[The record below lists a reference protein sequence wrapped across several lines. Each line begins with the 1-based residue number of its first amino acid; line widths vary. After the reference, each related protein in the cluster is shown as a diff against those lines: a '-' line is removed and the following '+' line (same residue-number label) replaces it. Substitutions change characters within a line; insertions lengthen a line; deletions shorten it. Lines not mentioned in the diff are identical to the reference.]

1 MRGLRL
7 NAIAGP
13 ILGEFLLAMTVVTVG
28 LWLASRTSDVAAGA
42 FGLAQQ
48 TIESL
53 AVLFRVLAIGIG
65 AVVAQALGG
74 QRTREA
80 ERAALAGLAAATW
93 IGLLAAAAVG
103 LAHEHMLRTL
113 NAPAQVLQV
122 AGPYLQALAPGLLLD
137 AYNLT
142 MASVLRAHLR
152 ARETLLVMLAM
163 HAAHLALAA
172 VLMSGVAGWGG
183 MGLTGFALAYAVSR
197 AFGLVLHLWLWR
209 RQLHIRTRPAHWW
222 RPHAGSLAPA
232 LAIGV
237 PGAAL
242 EMGYRLAFLAS
253 LAAGAKLGVAALV
266 TQAYTLQTLRYVL
279 LVSLAIGWAVEI
291 MVGRLTG
298 AGDFRGAHQLVR
310 KGIRNGMLASV
321 GLALAAAVAAPWLM
335 RVFTQDAQVVAAAQ
349 WLLWI
354 SLALEA
360 GRVLNLVGIGAL
372 RATGDAVYPV
382 AASLAS
388 LVLVLGVGSTL
399 LAQRYGLVG
408 IWIAYVV
415 DEWIR
420 GALMY
425 WRWEARGW
433 VQHARA
439 THRRLQQPRSG
450 TFL

>member
-1 MRGLRL
+1 
-7 NAIAGP
+7 
-13 ILGEFLLAMTVVTVG
+13 MTVTTVG

-53 AVLFRVLAIGIG
+53 AVLFRVLAIGVG

-74 QRTREA
+74 GREREA
-80 ERAALAGLAAATW
+80 ERAALSGLAAATW
-93 IGLLAAAAVG
+93 AGLLAAAAVA
-103 LAHEHMLRTL
+103 LAHEGMLEAL
-113 NAPAQVLQV
+113 NAPQPVLAV
-122 AGPYLQALAPGLLLD
+122 ASPYLQALALGLLLD

-152 ARETLLVMLAM
+152 ARETLLVMLVM
-163 HAAHLALAA
+163 HAVHLALAA
-172 VLMSGVAGWGG
+172 VLMNGFGAWE
-183 MGLTGFALAYAVSR
+183 GLGLSGFAVAYAASR
-197 AFGLVLHLWLWR
+197 ALGLALHLWLWR
-209 RQLHIRTRPAHWW
+209 RVLTITTRPAHWW
-222 RPHAGSLAPA
+222 RPHAGSLGPA

-242 EMGYRLAFLAS
+242 ELGYRLAFLVS
-253 LAAGAKLGVAALV
+253 LAAGAKLGVAALA

-298 AGDFRGAHQLVR
+298 AGDFRGAHRLVR
-310 KGIRNGMLASV
+310 KGIRNGMLASG
-321 GLALAAAVAAPWLM
+321 GLALAAALAAPWLM
-335 RVFTQDAQVVAAAQ
+335 QLFTRDAQVIALAQ
-349 WLLWI
+349 TLLWI
-354 SLALEA
+354 SLALET

-399 LAQRYGLVG
+399 LAPLFGLVG
-408 IWIAYVV
+408 IWIAYVA

-439 THRRLQQPRSG
+439 THRRLQQTRSG

>member
-1 MRGLRL
+1 
-7 NAIAGP
+7 
-13 ILGEFLLAMTVVTVG
+13 MTVTTVG

-53 AVLFRVLAIGIG
+53 AVLFRVLAIGVG

-74 QRTREA
+74 GREREA

-93 IGLLAAAAVG
+93 AGLLAAAAVA
-103 LAHEHMLRTL
+103 LAHESMLAAL
-113 NAPAQVLQV
+113 NAPQPVLEV
-122 AGPYLQALAPGLLLD
+122 ASPYLQALAAGLLLD

-152 ARETLLVMLAM
+152 ARETLLVMLVM

-172 VLMSGVAGWGG
+172 VLMGG
-183 MGLTGFALAYAVSR
+183 IGAWDGLGLSGFAVAYAASR
-197 AFGLVLHLWLWR
+197 ALGLALHLWLWR
-209 RQLHIRTRPAHWW
+209 RVLSITTQPAHWW
-222 RPHAGSLAPA
+222 RPHAGSLGPA

-242 EMGYRLAFLAS
+242 ELGYRLAFLVS
-253 LAAGAKLGVAALV
+253 LAAGAKLGVAALA

-298 AGDFRGAHQLVR
+298 AGDFRGAHRLVR
-310 KGIRNGMLASV
+310 KGIRNGMLASG
-321 GLALAAAVAAPWLM
+321 GLALAAALAAPWLM
-335 RVFTQDAQVVAAAQ
+335 QLFTRDAQVIALAQ
-349 WLLWI
+349 TLLWI
-354 SLALEA
+354 SLALET

-399 LAQRYGLVG
+399 LAPRFGLVG
-408 IWIAYVV
+408 IWIAYVA